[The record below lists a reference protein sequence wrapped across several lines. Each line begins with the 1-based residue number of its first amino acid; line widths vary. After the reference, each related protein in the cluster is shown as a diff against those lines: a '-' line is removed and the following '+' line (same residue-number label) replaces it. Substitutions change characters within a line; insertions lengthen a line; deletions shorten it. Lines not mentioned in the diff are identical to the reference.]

1 MPARTEFKVDFLQTP
16 NKEKTMNKCINVSVM
31 AITTMVASVAEAK
44 SAEVEYFAAAQVYD
58 LTITAKTTQAQR
70 GKLKKN
76 HPFDSSTDA
85 VVYRKQTTRKWT
97 GVIWGCECESIM
109 GVWGTVGDKNQVAGA
124 VIWDTKKPYSILLL
138 DDMHWHVLNAFDKT
152 GDKVEGAWTIGESTD
167 GSGAFLSFAG
177 FGTLN
182 VRYTTNPCEDPEL
195 NCGSYVK
202 TMSGN
207 VAGWM
212 PAPSLTTLGKTG
224 RCTFCGDV
232 IEEGED
238 DTVDM
243 AVAWNY
249 CPCMDFDSVEL
260 TAVSGSWTLKYNV
273 SLSNALL
280 EEESILSVYKKFPDN
295 VKLAIAE
302 KIAEINGK

>member
-1 MPARTEFKVDFLQTP
+1 
-16 NKEKTMNKCINVSVM
+16 MNKCINVSVM

-44 SAEVEYFAAAQVYD
+44 STEVEYFAAAQVYD

-152 GDKVEGAWTIGESTD
+152 GDKVVVKIVDWPEDANTPIGE
-167 GSGAFLSFAG
+167 
-177 FGTLN
+177 
-182 VRYTTNPCEDPEL
+182 
-195 NCGSYVK
+195 
-202 TMSGN
+202 
-207 VAGWM
+207 
-212 PAPSLTTLGKTG
+212 
-224 RCTFCGDV
+224 
-232 IEEGED
+232 
-238 DTVDM
+238 
-243 AVAWNY
+243 
-249 CPCMDFDSVEL
+249 
-260 TAVSGSWTLKYNV
+260 V
-273 SLSNALL
+273 SLACGFDDMSYFSRVFRQNF
-280 EEESILSVYKKFPDN
+280 EVTPSVYRQQHSQKK
-295 VKLAIAE
+295 
-302 KIAEINGK
+302 